1 MILAA
6 KQFWAFIFSLMEDMS
21 LWGCLLENCI
31 YRISSKLLRK
41 WYFPFKSLPVF
52 SWNSWNVQT
61 DPSETTLIWQ
71 DLCNFCRDSKR
82 HLSST
87 GLSPGQITHPCF
99 KVCKCASSLA
109 NYLQALITW
118 PNQFISPSLIFFRQ
132 PNLSIWTFKEK
143 EISCRQAHDMENFSS
158 NS

>member
-1 MILAA
+1 
-6 KQFWAFIFSLMEDMS
+6 MEDMS
-21 LWGCLLENCI
+21 LWGCLLGNSI

-52 SWNSWNVQT
+52 SWNSLNVKT
-61 DPSETTLIWQ
+61 DPSESSLTLK

-87 GLSPGQITHPCF
+87 GLSPGQISHPCF
-99 KVCKCASSLA
+99 KACKCASSLA
-109 NYLQALITW
+109 NYLQALIPR
-118 PNQFISPSLIFFRQ
+118 PNQSISPYLIFFFRQ
-132 PNLSIWTFKEK
+132 SNLSIWTFKEK
-143 EISCRQAHDMENFSS
+143 EISCRQTHDMENFSS